1 MLQQHHYNTNLF
13 YKPSVDILDVIFFN
27 VTTTEYLLHNNNNSN
42 SNSNNNTTTSEHHQ
56 FSQHDLSLKLQLW
69 TIEASFALKMLTFTQ
84 TNVNA
89 KPFFLLGAD
98 VPKSCP
104 KIRRYDSAFSSNI
117 FRCWNRCVG
126 FFTYLDLIKIG
137 ALGGGSQNFLVAIQI
152 ICDTF
157 PPHSVTLARTP
168 FPPMWHDN
176 FHFTENIA
184 FSRFFKDNFN

>member
-1 MLQQHHYNTNLF
+1 
-13 YKPSVDILDVIFFN
+13 
-27 VTTTEYLLHNNNNSN
+27 
-42 SNSNNNTTTSEHHQ
+42 
-56 FSQHDLSLKLQLW
+56 
-69 TIEASFALKMLTFTQ
+69 MLTFTQ

-137 ALGGGSQNFLVAIQI
+137 ALGGGSQNFLGKFVR
-152 ICDTF
+152 F
-157 PPHSVTLARTP
+157 FVTLSYFYGDIIHR
-168 FPPMWHDN
+168 
-176 FHFTENIA
+176 
-184 FSRFFKDNFN
+184 K